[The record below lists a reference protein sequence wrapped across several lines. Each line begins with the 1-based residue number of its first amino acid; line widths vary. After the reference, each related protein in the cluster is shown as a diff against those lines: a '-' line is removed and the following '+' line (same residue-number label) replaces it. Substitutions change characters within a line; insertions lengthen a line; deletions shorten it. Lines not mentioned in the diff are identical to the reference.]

1 MQLGIGTY
9 TYGWA
14 IGVKGYAPANVMN
27 ETGLIKNAV
36 HAGIHLIQMGD
47 NLPLHTF
54 TSKRRKVFS
63 DELQRQGIAIE
74 LGARKM
80 TTAHLQK
87 YILLCGTMNSSML
100 RFLVDNKNFKPGLKE
115 IEKIIRPHISLLRDN
130 GVSLAIENHDRL
142 KASELR
148 ALIENI
154 GCEEVGIC
162 LDTANSLGVGEG
174 ITTVVDK
181 LAPYTLN
188 LHIKDTAIK
197 RLPYKMG
204 FTVNGCLTGKGIL
217 DIPGLLQALRKYKKC
232 RTAILE
238 QWTEPESDIEKTV
251 KKEQEEAM
259 AGIRY
264 LKELFKTNNN
274 YNESI

>member
-14 IGVKGYAPANVMN
+14 IGVRGYTYGNVMN
-27 ETGLIKNAV
+27 ETALIKNAV

-54 TSKRRKVFS
+54 TGKRRKALS
-63 DELQRQGIAIE
+63 DELQRQHIAIE

-80 TTAHLQK
+80 TAAHLQK
-87 YILLCGTMNSSML
+87 YILLCAAMNSSML
-100 RFLVDNKNFKPGLKE
+100 RFLVDDKNFKPGLKE
-115 IEKIIRPHISLLRDN
+115 IEKIIRPHISLLRDK

-162 LDTANSLGVGEG
+162 LDTANSLSLGEG
-174 ITTVVDK
+174 IATVVEK
-181 LAPYTLN
+181 LGPYTLN
-188 LHIKDTAIK
+188 LHIKDIAIE
-197 RLPYKMG
+197 RLPHKMG

-217 DIPGLLQALRKYKKC
+217 DIPRLLQTLRHYKKC

-238 QWTEPESDIEKTV
+238 QWTKPENEIKKTIEK
-251 KKEQEEAM
+251 EQKDAM

-264 LKELFKTNNN
+264 LKELFKTNNK